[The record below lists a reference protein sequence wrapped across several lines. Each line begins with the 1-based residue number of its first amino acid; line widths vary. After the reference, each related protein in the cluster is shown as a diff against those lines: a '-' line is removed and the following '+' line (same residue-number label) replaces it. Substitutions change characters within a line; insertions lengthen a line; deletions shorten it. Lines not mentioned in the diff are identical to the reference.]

1 MSPKSIRP
9 LVLEA
14 CYIEMP
20 VFSLPFPSFFF
31 FFLLEM
37 AFQIALPLCDCPYY
51 DASVLIALFIAPL
64 AQLFENRIVFLI
76 PALHESQ
83 ARWQC
88 RFLSLHLCIQ
98 NLPLFMVFI
107 TGQGTGSHSLKL

>member
-1 MSPKSIRP
+1 
-9 LVLEA
+9 
-14 CYIEMP
+14 
-20 VFSLPFPSFFF
+20 
-31 FFLLEM
+31 M

-83 ARWQC
+83 A
-88 RFLSLHLCIQ
+88 H
-98 NLPLFMVFI
+98 
-107 TGQGTGSHSLKL
+107 